1 MMLDTVEI
9 ESIKNRY
16 QRRSVE
22 RYADRYSPLDPY
34 VVMSELEKDRVLARL
49 FATGLKA
56 HVSQSS
62 LLEIGCGYGG
72 NLLRFLRFGLAPEN
86 LVGNDLLADRIHTSR
101 RVLPSGV
108 SLFQGDATTLDFDGR
123 RFDVVCLFTVLS
135 SILDDDF
142 QTRLANAA
150 WSHVKPGGAVLLY
163 DFVYNNPSNP
173 DVRGITTSRIQ
184 QLFPGSKPRIHRVTL
199 APPIGRRVTKLWTG
213 CYSLLNAIPLLRSH
227 VMVWIE
233 KE

>member
-1 MMLDTVEI
+1 MLDTVEI

-16 QRRSVE
+16 QRRGVE
-22 RYADRYSPLDPY
+22 CYADRYSPLDPY
-34 VVMSELEKDRVLARL
+34 VVMTELEKDRALARL
-49 FATGLKA
+49 FASGLTTRIT
-56 HVSQSS
+56 QSS

-72 NLLRFLRFGLAPEN
+72 NLLRFLRFGFAPEN
-86 LVGNDLLADRIHTSR
+86 LVGNDLLSDRILTAR

-123 RFDVVCLFTVLS
+123 SFDVVCLFTVLS

-142 QTRLANAA
+142 QSRLATTA

-163 DFVYNNPSNP
+163 DFVYNNPANP
-173 DVRGITTSRIQ
+173 DVRGITTARIR
-184 QLFPGSKPRIHRVTL
+184 QLFPRSKLRLHRVTL

-213 CYSLLNAIPLLRSH
+213 CYSLFNLITLLRSH
-227 VMVWIE
+227 VLVWLE
-233 KE
+233 KD